1 MVAATPLSVR
11 ATRTRPCA
19 LGTVS
24 RACCPVALL
33 RGQLG
38 TTQSSTGLLFDRG
51 AETVIGAVVAIA
63 LLAAENRRAHH
74 W

>member
-1 MVAATPLSVR
+1 
-11 ATRTRPCA
+11 
-19 LGTVS
+19 
-24 RACCPVALL
+24 VALL